1 MKSTVKKLAGGAA
14 TVASVLA
21 ISAVNASGVSAQ
33 AAAPA
38 SQTFQANLVQQNKS
52 GASGSATVTLTGN
65 NVTVRI
71 RATGMTADQAH
82 AQHLHVG
89 GQGVCAP
96 ATADTDKDGFI
107 GNREAESSVGAI
119 RVALT
124 TSGDIAPGSA
134 LAVDRMPKADARGNL
149 SYDRTFA
156 LPAGVTAADMSRAT
170 IDLHG
175 VGSLF
180 DDKARYDGAKR
191 SDLDNKLPFETT
203 AIASCGKL
211 ASAPTG
217 TLATGAGGTA
227 GLESPAILAMGTAA
241 LVSAAA
247 VVLYSRRM
255 ADATRL

>member
-1 MKSTVKKLAGGAA
+1 MKKYLMRGAA
-14 TVASVLA
+14 VSGAAVLMAATMSSV
-21 ISAVNASGVSAQ
+21 VSAQ
-33 AAAPA
+33 SAAPA

-52 GASGSATVTLTGN
+52 GASGSATVTLSGS
-65 NVTVRI
+65 NVTVRV
-71 RATGMTADQAH
+71 RATGLTAGQAH

-96 ATADTDKDGFI
+96 ASADTDKDGLI
-107 GNREAESSVGAI
+107 GNKEAETSVGAI

-124 TSGDIAPGSA
+124 TAGDIAPGSA

-149 SYDRTFA
+149 AYDRTFA

-180 DDKARYDGAKR
+180 NDKAKYDGDKK
-191 SDLDNKLPFETT
+191 SDLDTKLPFETT

-217 TLATGAGGTA
+217 GLATGGGATA
-227 GLESPAILAMGTAA
+227 GLESASMIAVGAATLLTATVVALYARRLAGAH
-241 LVSAAA
+241 
-247 VVLYSRRM
+247 RF
-255 ADATRL
+255 